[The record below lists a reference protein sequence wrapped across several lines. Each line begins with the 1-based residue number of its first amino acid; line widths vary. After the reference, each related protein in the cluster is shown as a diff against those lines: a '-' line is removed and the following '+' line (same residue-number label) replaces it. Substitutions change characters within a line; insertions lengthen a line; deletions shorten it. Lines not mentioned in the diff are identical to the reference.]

1 MAEGEKGKKNGNM
14 KKGKKNR
21 RDRRGVL
28 GQLMAG

>member
-14 KKGKKNR
+14 RRGKKDR

-28 GQLMAG
+28 GQRMAG